1 MNLAFWVSALQ
12 KTHTQMK
19 KIAKTM
25 IVAVLLFASSQLFA
39 QTDVYL
45 NLGGAIPTGDFA
57 DGDETGFGLVSGD
70 FTEGGAGMGFTAGLK
85 FKFNTGLKGLGVILS
100 LDGIYN
106 GLNAD
111 VRDLFEE
118 AENELE
124 EDYNDFSLKTPKY
137 LNVPLMVGANYTYD
151 INSKIG
157 VYGEA
162 GLGCNFRYIT
172 NFGMEVKE
180 AGNKASIVY
189 EYAPTFSFAYQL
201 GAGIEINEK
210 ITVGASFY
218 NLGNGKVSGKVKYK
232 ESYNGSSTSD
242 SEKFKYKRV
251 TPTMVMLRVGFKF

>member
-1 MNLAFWVSALQ
+1 MR
-12 KTHTQMK
+12 

-25 IVAVLLFASSQLFA
+25 IVAALMFVSSQLFA
-39 QTDVYL
+39 QTNVYL
-45 NLGGAIPTGDFA
+45 NLGGVIPTGDFA
-57 DGDETGFGLVSGD
+57 DGDETGFGLVSED
-70 FTEGGAGMGFTAGLK
+70 FTEGGAGMGFAAGLK

-111 VRDLFEE
+111 VRDLFEDFE
-118 AENELE
+118 TELE
-124 EDYNDFSLKTPKY
+124 EEYNDFSLKTPKY
-137 LNVPLMVGANYTYD
+137 LNIPLMVGANYTYG

-162 GLGCNFRYIT
+162 GLGANFRYIT

-180 AGNKASIVY
+180 AGNKASIKY
-189 EYAPTFSFAYQL
+189 EYDPALTFAYQL
-201 GAGIEINEK
+201 GAGLEINEK
-210 ITVGASFY
+210 ITVGVNFY

-232 ESYNGSSTSD
+232 ESYNGVSDSD

-251 TPTMVMLRVGFKF
+251 TPTMVMLRIGFKF